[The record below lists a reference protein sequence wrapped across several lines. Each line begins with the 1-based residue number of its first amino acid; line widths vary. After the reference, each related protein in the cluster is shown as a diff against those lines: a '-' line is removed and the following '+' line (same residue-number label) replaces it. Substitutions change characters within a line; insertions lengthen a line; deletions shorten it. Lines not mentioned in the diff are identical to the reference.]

1 MISDG
6 WHFAQ
11 SSTAPRGCCHT
22 LHLHLI
28 SSELLTVFDLYLE
41 TTIPAQEKK
50 MTHVV
55 VCLAS
60 KIVSR
65 DFKCCASVGEDLL
78 LFVRPRDPHNLV
90 FHLKFKLTAAPS
102 TGSPRSDFV
111 SGEKKTH
118 SSIPGTDPERAK
130 ARTKLKPEGQ
140 GEPPSTQRHKLPE
153 FTRFLKHF

>member
-1 MISDG
+1 MIWDG
-6 WHFAQ
+6 WHFVQ
-11 SSTAPRGCCHT
+11 TSSVPRGCCHT

-55 VCLAS
+55 VGLAS

-65 DFKCCASVGEDLL
+65 DFKCCASAGEDLL
-78 LFVRPRDPHNLV
+78 LFVRPHDPHNLV

-111 SGEKKTH
+111 LGKKNTQQH
-118 SSIPGTDPERAK
+118 PRYRPWESKSLNQIKTRRPGWTSFNA
-130 ARTKLKPEGQ
+130 AT
-140 GEPPSTQRHKLPE
+140 
-153 FTRFLKHF
+153 